1 MPSLLQPSLRQSELK
16 DLLGVLLFFILLKD
30 GGKCGI
36 GACELRPHPP
46 HATPLCWS
54 CFGTAEKHI
63 PGPLHHPLCHGDER
77 SSGRSQSSNNSLGTT
92 KWFRCGRLLV
102 SLLRRKFI
110 AGGVLSAI
118 LTTSP
123 PRFLAAIA
131 LA

>member
-1 MPSLLQPSLRQSELK
+1 MRQSELK

-30 GGKCGI
+30 RGKCGI

-46 HATPLCWS
+46 HATHFVGVVL
-54 CFGTAEKHI
+54 
-63 PGPLHHPLCHGDER
+63 GPLKNISPALFITLFAMEMRGAVAGVR
-77 SSGRSQSSNNSLGTT
+77 VATTAFGMT
-92 KWFRCGRLLV
+92 KWFRCGQLLV
-102 SLLRRKFI
+102 SLLRRKFR

-123 PRFLAAIA
+123 PRFLAAKA